1 MRLGKKLA
9 GILLS
14 LALSLAMTLGVMAAG
29 THTLTIKSE
38 TSGHTYQAY
47 QVFSGDYHEGVL
59 SNVQWGSGVDNTE
72 GALLKALRSDET
84 IGGSFENCASAADV
98 AEVLESVLAADESG
112 KLDAFAD
119 VVSEHLASEDAG
131 QGIPAESGTPGGSAA
146 LGYTYTISGL
156 SDGYYFVKEEE
167 MKDQDAA
174 NNAYTKFMLQVV
186 GDTDAKAK
194 AEVPVLEK
202 VIDGVN
208 DTDTSTVGDTAYN
221 NAAMGDKVPF
231 KLTSKVPAM
240 DGYEKYYFVVTD
252 TLSPGLTFNNDVT
265 VKIGDTPL
273 TKDTHYTVEIVPD
286 SAGADSAARQTVT
299 IVFQDFIQHE
309 TQAGQGILITYS
321 ATVNDRAAIGTAGN
335 QNSAHLTYSNDPNK
349 DAGEGAEG
357 NQYKP
362 AADSPVGVTPDS
374 DTYTYVTGLKIAKV
388 DPEGKSLTGAEFK
401 LEGERLNKVLLY
413 KDQFQEDTNG
423 SYWKL
428 KDGSYTTTAPV
439 TSGGEDD
446 TSEKYE
452 DTTKKYS
459 RTTVKTKTTA
469 QEDVIA
475 NAAVDKDGIL
485 RFDGLAAGEY
495 TITEVKAPDGY
506 NRLKD
511 PVTITIRWE
520 DPADPSASTDC
531 IWKVTGGGSAGEN
544 QASVDNGII
553 TLCIENESGF
563 LLPSTGGAGTVLFY
577 ALGGLLV
584 ISAGTILLARRR
596 RKDGKQGE
604 HGEL

>member
-9 GILLS
+9 GFLLS
-14 LALSLAMTLGVMAAG
+14 LALSLAMTLGVMAASA
-29 THTLTIKSE
+29 HTLTIESE

-47 QVFSGDYHEGVL
+47 QVFSGDYHEGIL

-72 GALLKALRSDET
+72 DALLDALKGDGT
-84 IGGSFENCASAADV
+84 IGGSFADCTSAADV
-98 AEVLESVLAADESG
+98 AEVLESFSTADESG
-112 KLDAFAD
+112 KLDAFAN
-119 VVSEHLASEDAG
+119 VVSGHLTG
-131 QGIPAESGTPGGSAA
+131 TRAESGEATKSGTGS
-146 LGYTYTISGL
+146 YTYTISGL

-186 GDTDAKAK
+186 GDTAAKAK

-202 VIDGVN
+202 VIDGAN
-208 DTDTSTVGDTAYN
+208 DTDTSYN
-221 NAAMGDKVPF
+221 NAAMGDRVPF

-273 TKDTHYTVEIVPD
+273 TKDTHYTVESVSD
-286 SAGADSAARQTVT
+286 SAGADSAAGQTVT
-299 IVFQDFIQHE
+299 IVFKAFIQYK
-309 TQAGQGILITYS
+309 TQVGQEILITYS

-335 QNSAHLTYSNDPNK
+335 RNSAHLTYSNDPNQ
-349 DAGEGAEG
+349 DAGSGSAG
-357 NQYKP
+357 NPDKP

-374 DTYTYVTGLKIAKV
+374 DTYTYVTGLEIKKV
-388 DPEGKSLTGAEFK
+388 DPEGKPLTGAEFK
-401 LEGERLNKVLLY
+401 LAGTRLNKVLLY
-413 KDQFQEDTNG
+413 KDRFQEDTDG

-439 TSGGEDD
+439 TEGGEED

-452 DTTKKYS
+452 DITKKYS
-459 RTTVKTKTTA
+459 RTTVTTKTTA
-469 QEDVIA
+469 QERVITD
-475 NAAVDKDGIL
+475 AAVDNDGIL
-485 RFDGLAAGEY
+485 RFDGLAAGKY

-506 NRLKD
+506 NLLKD
-511 PVTITIRWE
+511 PVTITITWTAPT
-520 DPADPSASTDC
+520 DLSGASECT
-531 IWKVTGGGSAGEN
+531 WSVTGGGSAGEN
-544 QASVDNGII
+544 QAFMENGII
-553 TLCIENESGF
+553 ILRIENESGF
-563 LLPSTGGAGTVLFY
+563 LLPSTGGTGTVLFY

>member
-9 GILLS
+9 GFLLS
-14 LALSLAMTLGVMAAG
+14 LALSLAMTLGVMADGA
-29 THTLTIKSE
+29 HTLTIESE

-59 SNVQWGSGVDNTE
+59 SNVQWGSGVDNTD
-72 GALLKALRSDET
+72 GALLEALKGDGT
-84 IGGSFENCASAADV
+84 IGGSFADCASAADV
-98 AEVLESVLAADESG
+98 AEVLESFSTADESG
-112 KLDAFAD
+112 KLDAFAN
-119 VVSEHLASEDAG
+119 VVSEHLTGTPDESGEAS
-131 QGIPAESGTPGGSAA
+131 ESGTGSC
-146 LGYTYTISGL
+146 TYTISGL
-156 SDGYYFVKEEE
+156 SDGYYFVKEKK

-186 GDTDAKAK
+186 GDTAAKAK

-202 VIDGVN
+202 VIDGAN
-208 DTDTSTVGDTAYN
+208 DTDTSYN
-221 NAAMGDKVPF
+221 NAAMGDRVPF

-273 TKDTHYTVEIVPD
+273 TKDTHYTVESVSD
-286 SAGADSAARQTVT
+286 SAGAGSAEGQIVT
-299 IVFQDFIQHE
+299 IVFKNFIQHK

-335 QNSAHLTYSNDPNK
+335 RNSAHLTYSNDPNQ
-349 DAGEGAEG
+349 DADEGAEG
-357 NQYKP
+357 NTDKP
-362 AADSPVGVTPDS
+362 AENSPVGVTPDS

-388 DPEGKSLTGAEFK
+388 DPEGKPLTGAEFK
-401 LEGERLNKVLLY
+401 LAGTRLNKVLLY
-413 KDQFQEDTNG
+413 KDRFQEDTDG

-439 TSGGEDD
+439 TGGGEED

-452 DTTKKYS
+452 DITKKYS
-459 RTTVKTKTTA
+459 RTTVTTKTTA
-469 QEDVIA
+469 QEDVITA
-475 NAAVDKDGIL
+475 AAVDNDGIL
-485 RFDGLAAGEY
+485 RFDGLAAGKY

-506 NRLKD
+506 NLLKD
-511 PVTITIRWE
+511 PVTITITWTAPT
-520 DPADPSASTDC
+520 DLSGASECT
-531 IWKVTGGGSAGEN
+531 WNVTGGGSAGEN
-544 QASVDNGII
+544 QAFMENGII
-553 TLCIENESGF
+553 ILRIENESGF
-563 LLPSTGGAGTVLFY
+563 LLPSTGGTGTVLFY

>member
-9 GILLS
+9 GFLLS

-29 THTLTIKSE
+29 GTHTLTIESE

-59 SNVQWGSGVDNTE
+59 SNVQWGSGVDNAE
-72 GALLKALRSDET
+72 DALLKALQSDET
-84 IGGSFENCASAADV
+84 IGESFADCASAADV
-98 AEVLESVLAADESG
+98 AKVLEGFSAADKSG

-119 VVSEHLASEDAG
+119 VVSGHLTG
-131 QGIPAESGTPGGSAA
+131 TRAESGEATKSGTGS
-146 LGYTYTISGL
+146 YTYTISGL
-156 SDGYYFVKEEE
+156 SDGYYFVKENE

-186 GDTDAKAK
+186 GNTAAKAK

-208 DTDTSTVGDTAYN
+208 DTDPSADVDTAYN

-273 TKDTHYTVEIVPD
+273 TKDTHYTVESVSD
-286 SAGADSAARQTVT
+286 SAGAGSAEGQTVT
-299 IVFQDFIQHE
+299 IVFKNFIQHK

-321 ATVNDRAAIGTAGN
+321 ATVNRSAAIGTAGN
-335 QNSAHLTYSNDPNK
+335 RNSAHLTYSNDPNQ
-349 DAGEGAEG
+349 DADEGAAG
-357 NQYKP
+357 NPDKP
-362 AADSPVGVTPDS
+362 AANSPVGVTPDS

-401 LEGERLNKVLLY
+401 LEGERLNEVLLY
-413 KDQFQEDTNG
+413 EDQFQKDTNG
-423 SYWKL
+423 TYWKL

-452 DTTKKYS
+452 DTTTRYS
-459 RTTVKTKTTA
+459 KTTVKTETTA

-475 NAAVDKDGIL
+475 NAAVDNDGIL

-506 NRLKD
+506 NLLKA
-511 PVTITIRWE
+511 PVTITISWE
-520 DPADPSASTDC
+520 APADLSGASECT
-531 IWKVTGGGSAGEN
+531 WSVTGGGSAGEN
-544 QASVDNGII
+544 QASVENGII
-553 TLCIENESGF
+553 ILRIENESGF

>member
-9 GILLS
+9 GFLLS
-14 LALSLAMTLGVMAAG
+14 LALSLAMTLGVMADGA
-29 THTLTIKSE
+29 HTLTIESE

-47 QVFSGDYHEGVL
+47 QVFSGDYHEGIL
-59 SNVQWGSGVDNTE
+59 SNVQWGSGVDNTD
-72 GALLKALRSDET
+72 GALLDALKGDGT
-84 IGGSFENCASAADV
+84 IGGSFADCASAADV
-98 AEVLESVLAADESG
+98 AEMLESFSTADESG

-119 VVSEHLASEDAG
+119 VVSEHLKG
-131 QGIPAESGTPGGSAA
+131 TPAESGDATKSDTGS
-146 LGYTYTISGL
+146 YTYTISGL

-167 MKDQDAA
+167 MEEQDAA

-186 GDTDAKAK
+186 GNTAAKAK

-202 VIDGVN
+202 VIDGAN
-208 DTDTSTVGDTAYN
+208 DTDLSTAGDTAYN
-221 NAAMGDKVPF
+221 NAAMGDRVLF

-273 TKDTHYTVEIVPD
+273 TKDTHYTVESVSD
-286 SAGADSAARQTVT
+286 SAGAGSAEGQTVT
-299 IVFQDFIQHE
+299 IVFKNFIQHK

-335 QNSAHLTYSNDPNK
+335 RNSAHLTYSNDPNQ
-349 DAGEGAEG
+349 DADEGAEG
-357 NQYKP
+357 NTDKP
-362 AADSPVGVTPDS
+362 AENSPVGVTPDS

-388 DPEGKSLTGAEFK
+388 DPEGKPLTGAEFK
-401 LEGERLNKVLLY
+401 LAGTRLNKVLLY
-413 KDQFQEDTNG
+413 KDRFQEDTDG

-439 TSGGEDD
+439 TGGGEVD

-452 DTTKKYS
+452 DTTTRYS
-459 RTTVKTKTTA
+459 KTTVKTETTA

-475 NAAVDKDGIL
+475 NAAVDNDGIL

-506 NRLKD
+506 NLLKA
-511 PVTITIRWE
+511 PVTITISWAA
-520 DPADPSASTDC
+520 PADPSALTGC
-531 IWKVTGGGSAGEN
+531 TWNVTGDGSAGEN
-544 QASVDNGII
+544 QASVENGII
-553 TLCIENESGF
+553 ILRIENESGF